1 MKTLL
6 PILLFF
12 FSLSFSQK
20 DMSNLSDHLKPFQ
33 SYIGKSFSGN
43 FTNSRV
49 SNFVYGDCSF
59 KRVLNGAAVYMVE
72 SINKGDYIIE
82 SMIMWDPEKEFLRS
96 WHFTS
101 AGKIIQKKVEIE
113 NEKIIFIEDVS
124 KNRNGITKIKTSF
137 RFLNNGS
144 LHSKIKYFMNNLW
157 VDGNDIF
164 YEEKLGQ

>member
-1 MKTLL
+1 MEL
-6 PILLFF
+6 
-12 FSLSFSQK
+12 
-20 DMSNLSDHLKPFQ
+20 
-33 SYIGKSFSGN
+33 
-43 FTNSRV
+43 
-49 SNFVYGDCSF
+49 
-59 KRVLNGAAVYMVE
+59 
-72 SINKGDYIIE
+72 IE
-82 SMIMWDPEKEFLRS
+82 K
-96 WHFTS
+96 
-101 AGKIIQKKVEIE
+101 IE